1 MKNFNDLLETQRTF
15 FLSGKTR
22 DLSFRL
28 EALKVLSECIIR
40 FKKEILEALHTDLNK
55 SSIEGEMTEIG
66 VLQEEI
72 RYVSKHIRKWSKP
85 VKARTPLALFP
96 AKSYRIAEPYGVVLI
111 MSPWNYPLL
120 LSLEPLVGAIAAGN
134 CTVIKPSAY
143 SPATSSIVS
152 RIIRE
157 CFPPEYCTV
166 VEGGRAENSG
176 LLALPFDYIFFTG
189 STSVGKTV
197 MEAASAHLIPV
208 SLELGGKSPV
218 IVHKSADLDLAAKR
232 IVFGKFINA
241 GQTCVAPDYILVPE
255 SMQEGL
261 QERLCHWINVF
272 YPANEQGVIENYPR
286 MVNEKHFDRVLNLL
300 KDEKIILGGES
311 IRHSLT
317 INPTVLTD
325 VFPDSPVMQEEI
337 FGPVLPVLSYN
348 TLNEAIEFVRSRPKP
363 LALYLFTNDNN
374 AREKV
379 FRELSFGGGC
389 VNDTLV
395 HVASS
400 YLPFGGVGYSGMG
413 SYHGK
418 ASFDTF
424 THYKSIVDKGVR
436 LDPSLRYRPYTPQKI
451 NWLKKLLF

>member
-1 MKNFNDLLETQRTF
+1 MKELSYLQQQQREF

-22 DLSFRL
+22 ELSFRQ
-28 EALKVLSECIIR
+28 EALKKLSECVIR
-40 FKKEILEALHTDLNK
+40 RKTEILDALHTDLNK
-55 SSIEGEMTEIG
+55 SATEGEMTEIS

-72 RYVSKHIRKWSKP
+72 RYVSKHMRKWSKP
-85 VKARTPLALFP
+85 LNVKTPLVLFP
-96 AKSYRIAEPYGVVLI
+96 ARSYRIAEPYGVVLI

-134 CTVIKPSAY
+134 CAVIKPSAY
-143 SPATSSIVS
+143 SPATSSIIA
-152 RIIRE
+152 RIIAE

-166 VEGGRAENSG
+166 VEGGREENSG

-189 STSVGKTV
+189 STTVGKKV
-197 MEAASAHLIPV
+197 MEAASANLIPV

-218 IVHKSADLDLAAKR
+218 IIHKSADVDLAAKR

-255 SMQEGL
+255 SLRDRL
-261 QERLCHWINVF
+261 QERLCHWINTF
-272 YPANEQGVIENYPR
+272 YPADEQGFIENYPR
-286 MVNEKHFDRVLNLL
+286 MVNEKHFDRVLGLL
-300 KDEKIILGGES
+300 NNEKILFGGES
-311 IRHSLT
+311 IRQTLT

-325 VFPDSPVMQEEI
+325 VFPDSGVMQEEI
-337 FGPVLPVLSYN
+337 FGPVLPILTYI

-363 LALYLFTNDNN
+363 LALYLFTKDKK

-379 FRELSFGGGC
+379 LRELSYGGGC

-424 THYKSIVDKGVR
+424 THYKSILDKGAH
-436 LDPSLRYRPYTPQKI
+436 LDPSLRYRPYTPGKI
-451 NWLKKLLF
+451 RWLKKLFF

>member
-1 MKNFNDLLETQRTF
+1 MKHLSYLQQQQREF

-22 DLSFRL
+22 ELSFRQ
-28 EALKVLSECIIR
+28 EALKKLSECVSR
-40 FKKEILEALHTDLNK
+40 RKTEILDALHTDLNK
-55 SSIEGEMTEIG
+55 SATEGEMTEIS

-72 RYVSKHIRKWSKP
+72 RYVSKHMRKWSKP
-85 VKARTPLALFP
+85 LNVKTPLVLFP
-96 AKSYRIAEPYGVVLI
+96 ARSYRIAEPYGVVLI

-134 CTVIKPSAY
+134 CAVIKPSAY
-143 SPATSSIVS
+143 SPATSSIIA
-152 RIIRE
+152 RIIAE

-166 VEGGRAENSG
+166 VEGGREENSD

-189 STSVGKTV
+189 STTVGKKV
-197 MEAASAHLIPV
+197 MEAASANLIPV

-218 IVHKSADLDLAAKR
+218 IIHKSADVDLAAKR

-241 GQTCVAPDYILVPE
+241 GQTCVAPDYILVPA
-255 SMQEGL
+255 SLRDRL
-261 QERLCHWINVF
+261 QERLCHWINTF
-272 YPANEQGVIENYPR
+272 YPADEQGFIKNYPR
-286 MVNEKHFDRVLNLL
+286 MVNEKHFDRVLGLL
-300 KDEKIILGGES
+300 NNQKILFGGES
-311 IRHSLT
+311 IRQTLT

-325 VFPDSPVMQEEI
+325 VFPDSGVMQEEI
-337 FGPVLPVLSYN
+337 FGPVLPILTYI

-363 LALYLFTNDNN
+363 LALYVFTKDKK

-379 FRELSFGGGC
+379 LRELSYGGGC

-424 THYKSIVDKGVR
+424 THYKSILDKGAH
-436 LDPSLRYRPYTPQKI
+436 LDPSLRYRPYTPGKI
-451 NWLKKLLF
+451 RWLKKLFF

>member
-1 MKNFNDLLETQRTF
+1 MKELSYLQQQQREF

-22 DLSFRL
+22 ELSFRQ
-28 EALKVLSECIIR
+28 EALKKLSECVIR
-40 FKKEILEALHTDLNK
+40 RKTEILDALHTDLNK
-55 SSIEGEMTEIG
+55 SATEGEMTEIS

-72 RYVSKHIRKWSKP
+72 RYVSKHMRKWSKP
-85 VKARTPLALFP
+85 LNVKTPLVLFP
-96 AKSYRIAEPYGVVLI
+96 ARSYRIAEPYGVVLI

-134 CTVIKPSAY
+134 CAVIKPSAY
-143 SPATSSIVS
+143 SPATSSIIA
-152 RIIRE
+152 RIIAE

-166 VEGGRAENSG
+166 VEGGREENSG

-189 STSVGKTV
+189 STTVGKKV
-197 MEAASAHLIPV
+197 MEAASANLIPV

-218 IVHKSADLDLAAKR
+218 IIHKSADVDLAAKR

-255 SMQEGL
+255 SLRDQF
-261 QERLCHWINVF
+261 QERLCHWINTF
-272 YPANEQGVIENYPR
+272 YPADEQGVIKNYPR
-286 MVNEKHFDRVLNLL
+286 MVNEKHFDRVLGLL
-300 KDEKIILGGES
+300 NNEKILFGGES
-311 IRHSLT
+311 IRQTLT

-325 VFPDSPVMQEEI
+325 VFPDSGVMQEEI
-337 FGPVLPVLSYN
+337 FGPVLPILTYI

-363 LALYLFTNDNN
+363 LALYVFTKDKK

-379 FRELSFGGGC
+379 LRELSYGGGC

-424 THYKSIVDKGVR
+424 THYKSILDKGAH
-436 LDPSLRYRPYTPQKI
+436 LDPSLRYRPYTPGKI
-451 NWLKKLLF
+451 RWLKKLFF

>member
-1 MKNFNDLLETQRTF
+1 MKNFSDLLEHQRAF
-15 FLSGKTR
+15 FISGKTR
-22 DLSFRL
+22 DLSFRND
-28 EALKVLSECIIR
+28 ALKKLSDCISR
-40 FKKEILEALHTDLNK
+40 CKTDILEALHADLNK
-55 SSIEGEMTEIG
+55 SDIEGEMTEIS

-72 RYVSKHIRKWSKP
+72 RYVLKHMRKWSNP
-85 VKARTPLALFP
+85 VKAKTPLVLFP

-134 CTVIKPSAY
+134 CAVIKPSAY
-143 SPATSSIVS
+143 SPATSSIVA

-157 CFPPEYCTV
+157 CFPPEYCSV

-189 STSVGKTV
+189 STTVGKKV
-197 MEAASAHLIPV
+197 MEAASANLIPV

-218 IVHKSADLDLAAKR
+218 IIHKSTDVDLAAKR

-241 GQTCVAPDYILVPE
+241 GQTCVAPDYILVPA
-255 SMQEGL
+255 SLRDRL
-261 QERLCHWINVF
+261 QERLCHWINTF
-272 YPANEQGVIENYPR
+272 YPADEQGIIENYPR
-286 MVNEKHFDRVLNLL
+286 MVNEKHFDRVLGLL
-300 KDEKIILGGES
+300 NNQKILFGGKS
-311 IRHSLT
+311 IRQTLT

-325 VFPDSPVMQEEI
+325 VFPDSGVMQEEI
-337 FGPVLPVLSYN
+337 FGPVLPILTYI

-363 LALYLFTNDNN
+363 LALYLFTKDKK

-379 FRELSFGGGC
+379 LRELSYGGGC

-436 LDPSLRYRPYTPQKI
+436 PDPSLRYRPYTPKKVK
-451 NWLKKLLF
+451 WLKKLFF

>member
-1 MKNFNDLLETQRTF
+1 MKELSYLQQQQREF

-22 DLSFRL
+22 ELSFRQ
-28 EALKVLSECIIR
+28 EALKKLSECVSR
-40 FKKEILEALHTDLNK
+40 RKTEILDALHTDLNK
-55 SSIEGEMTEIG
+55 SATEGEMTEIS

-72 RYVSKHIRKWSKP
+72 RYVSKHMRKWSKP
-85 VKARTPLALFP
+85 LNVKTPLVLFP
-96 AKSYRIAEPYGVVLI
+96 ARSYRIAEPYGVVLI

-134 CTVIKPSAY
+134 CAIIKPSAY
-143 SPATSSIVS
+143 SPATSSIIA
-152 RIIRE
+152 RIIAE

-166 VEGGRAENSG
+166 VEGGREENSD

-189 STSVGKTV
+189 STTVGKKV
-197 MEAASAHLIPV
+197 MEAASANLIPV

-218 IVHKSADLDLAAKR
+218 IIHKSADVDLAAKR

-255 SMQEGL
+255 SLRDQF
-261 QERLCHWINVF
+261 QERLCHWINTF
-272 YPANEQGVIENYPR
+272 YPADEQGFIENYPR
-286 MVNEKHFDRVLNLL
+286 MVNEKHFDRVLGLL
-300 KDEKIILGGES
+300 NNEKILFGGES
-311 IRHSLT
+311 IRQTLT

-325 VFPDSPVMQEEI
+325 VFPDSGVMQEEI
-337 FGPVLPVLSYN
+337 FGPVLPILTYI

-363 LALYLFTNDNN
+363 LALYVFTKDKK

-379 FRELSFGGGC
+379 LRELSYGGGC

-424 THYKSIVDKGVR
+424 THYKSILDKGAH
-436 LDPSLRYRPYTPQKI
+436 LDPSLRYRPYTPGKI
-451 NWLKKLLF
+451 RWLKKLFF

>member
-1 MKNFNDLLETQRTF
+1 MKQLSYLQQQQHEF

-22 DLSFRL
+22 KLSFRQ
-28 EALKVLSECIIR
+28 EALKKLSECVIR
-40 FKKEILEALHTDLNK
+40 RKTEILDALHTDLNK
-55 SSIEGEMTEIG
+55 SATEGEMTEIS

-72 RYVSKHIRKWSKP
+72 RYVSKHLRKWSKP
-85 VKARTPLALFP
+85 LNVKTPLVLFP
-96 AKSYRIAEPYGVVLI
+96 ARSYRIAEPYGVVLI

-134 CTVIKPSAY
+134 CAVIKPSAY
-143 SPATSSIVS
+143 SPATSSIIA
-152 RIIRE
+152 RIIAE

-166 VEGGRAENSG
+166 VEGGREENSG

-189 STSVGKTV
+189 STTVGKKV
-197 MEAASAHLIPV
+197 MEAASANLIPV

-218 IVHKSADLDLAAKR
+218 IIHKSADVDLAAKR

-255 SMQEGL
+255 SLQEKL
-261 QERLCHWINVF
+261 QERLCHWIEVF
-272 YPANEQGVIENYPR
+272 YPVDEQGLIENYPR
-286 MVNEKHFDRVLNLL
+286 MVNEKHFDRVLGLL
-300 KDEKIILGGES
+300 KNEKIILGGES
-311 IRHSLT
+311 IRQKLT
-317 INPTVLTD
+317 INPTVITD
-325 VFPDSPVMQEEI
+325 VFPDSPIMQEEI
-337 FGPVLPVLSYN
+337 FGPVLPLLTYK
-348 TLNEAIEFVRSRPKP
+348 TLNEAIEFVRNRPKP
-363 LALYLFTNDNN
+363 LALYLFTKDKI
-374 AREKV
+374 AREKI

-389 VNDTLV
+389 VNDTLI

-424 THYKSIVDKGVR
+424 THYKSIVDKGIR
-436 LDPSLRYRPYTPQKI
+436 PDPSLRYRPYTPNKVR
-451 NWLKKLLF
+451 WLKKLFF

>member
-1 MKNFNDLLETQRTF
+1 MKELSYLQQQQREF

-22 DLSFRL
+22 ELSFRQ
-28 EALKVLSECIIR
+28 EALKKLSECVIR
-40 FKKEILEALHTDLNK
+40 RKTEILDALHTDLNK
-55 SSIEGEMTEIG
+55 SATEGEMTEIS

-72 RYVSKHIRKWSKP
+72 RYVSKHMRKWSKP
-85 VKARTPLALFP
+85 LNVKTPLVLFP
-96 AKSYRIAEPYGVVLI
+96 ARSYRIAEPYGVVLI

-134 CTVIKPSAY
+134 CAVIKPSAY
-143 SPATSSIVS
+143 SPATSSIIA
-152 RIIRE
+152 RIIAE

-166 VEGGRAENSG
+166 VEGGREENSG

-189 STSVGKTV
+189 STTVGKKV
-197 MEAASAHLIPV
+197 MEAASANLIPV

-218 IVHKSADLDLAAKR
+218 IIHKSADVDLAAKR

-255 SMQEGL
+255 SLRDQF
-261 QERLCHWINVF
+261 QERLCHWINTF
-272 YPANEQGVIENYPR
+272 YPADEQGFIENYPR
-286 MVNEKHFDRVLNLL
+286 MVNEKHFDRVLGLL
-300 KDEKIILGGES
+300 NNEKILFGGES
-311 IRHSLT
+311 IRQTLT

-325 VFPDSPVMQEEI
+325 VFPDSGVMQEEI
-337 FGPVLPVLSYN
+337 FGPVLPILTYI

-363 LALYLFTNDNN
+363 LALYVFTKDKK

-379 FRELSFGGGC
+379 LRELSYGGGC

-424 THYKSIVDKGVR
+424 THYKSILDKGAH
-436 LDPSLRYRPYTPQKI
+436 LDPSLRYRPYTPGKI
-451 NWLKKLLF
+451 RWLKKLFF

>member
-1 MKNFNDLLETQRTF
+1 MKNFSDLLEQQRAF
-15 FLSGKTR
+15 FLSGKTL
-22 DLSFRL
+22 DLSFRKD
-28 EALKVLSECIIR
+28 ALKKLSDCISR
-40 FKKEILEALHTDLNK
+40 CKTDILEALHADLNK
-55 SSIEGEMTEIG
+55 SDIEGEMTEIS

-72 RYVSKHIRKWSKP
+72 RYVLKHMRKWSNP
-85 VKARTPLALFP
+85 VKAKTPLVLFP

-134 CTVIKPSAY
+134 CAVIKPSAY
-143 SPATSSIVS
+143 SPATSSIVA

-157 CFPPEYCTV
+157 CFPPEYCSV

-189 STSVGKTV
+189 STTVGKKV
-197 MEAASAHLIPV
+197 MEAASANLIPV

-218 IVHKSADLDLAAKR
+218 IIHKSADVDLAAKR

-255 SMQEGL
+255 SLQEQL
-261 QERLCHWINVF
+261 QERLCHWIEVF
-272 YPANEQGVIENYPR
+272 YPADEQGLIENYPR
-286 MVNEKHFDRVLNLL
+286 MVNEKHFDRVLGLL

-311 IRHSLT
+311 IRQTLT

-325 VFPDSPVMQEEI
+325 VFPDSPIMQEEI
-337 FGPVLPVLSYN
+337 FGPVLPVLTYN
-348 TLNEAIEFVRSRPKP
+348 TLNEAVEFVRSRPKP
-363 LALYLFTNDNN
+363 LALYLFTKDKI
-374 AREKV
+374 ARERV

-400 YLPFGGVGYSGMG
+400 YLPFGGVGHSGMG

-424 THYKSIVDKGVR
+424 THYKSIVDKGIR
-436 LDPSLRYRPYTPQKI
+436 PDPSLRYRPYTPKKVR
-451 NWLKKLLF
+451 WLKKLFF

>member
-1 MKNFNDLLETQRTF
+1 MKQLSYLQQQQHEF

-22 DLSFRL
+22 KLSFRQ
-28 EALKVLSECIIR
+28 EALKKLSECVIR
-40 FKKEILEALHTDLNK
+40 RKTEILDALHTDLNK
-55 SSIEGEMTEIG
+55 SATEGEMTEIS

-72 RYVSKHIRKWSKP
+72 RYVSKHLRKWSKP
-85 VKARTPLALFP
+85 LNVKTPLVLFP
-96 AKSYRIAEPYGVVLI
+96 ARSYRIAEPYGVVLI

-134 CTVIKPSAY
+134 CAVIKPSAY
-143 SPATSSIVS
+143 SPATSSIIA
-152 RIIRE
+152 RIIAE

-166 VEGGRAENSG
+166 VEGGREENSG

-189 STSVGKTV
+189 STTVGKKV
-197 MEAASAHLIPV
+197 MEAASANLIPV

-218 IVHKSADLDLAAKR
+218 IIHKSADVDLAAKR

-241 GQTCVAPDYILVPE
+241 GQTCVAPDYILVPA
-255 SMQEGL
+255 SLRDRL
-261 QERLCHWINVF
+261 QERLCHWINTF
-272 YPANEQGVIENYPR
+272 YPADEQGIIENYPR
-286 MVNEKHFDRVLNLL
+286 MVNEKHFDRVLGLL
-300 KDEKIILGGES
+300 NNQKILFGGKS
-311 IRHSLT
+311 IRQTLT

-325 VFPDSPVMQEEI
+325 VFPDSGVMQEEI
-337 FGPVLPVLSYN
+337 FGPVLPILTYI

-363 LALYLFTNDNN
+363 LALYLFTKDKK

-379 FRELSFGGGC
+379 LRELSYGGGC

-424 THYKSIVDKGVR
+424 THYKSILDKGAH
-436 LDPSLRYRPYTPQKI
+436 LDPSLRYRPYTPGKI
-451 NWLKKLLF
+451 RWLKKLFF

>member
-1 MKNFNDLLETQRTF
+1 MTNFSDILEQQRAF

-22 DLSFRL
+22 EPAFRL
-28 EALKVLSECIIR
+28 DALRKLSDGIIR
-40 FKKEILEALHTDLNK
+40 HKQEILEALHTDLNK
-55 SSIEGEMTEIG
+55 SAIEGEMTEIS

-72 RYVSKHIRKWSKP
+72 RYVSKHIRKWSNP
-85 VKARTPLALFP
+85 VKVKTPLALFP
-96 AKSYRIAEPYGVVLI
+96 ARSYRIPEPYGAVLI

-134 CTVIKPSAY
+134 CAVIKPSAY
-143 SPATSSIVS
+143 SPATSSVVA

-166 VEGGRAENSG
+166 VEGGREENSG

-189 STSVGKTV
+189 STTVGKKV
-197 MEAASAHLIPV
+197 MEAASANLIPV

-218 IVHKSADLDLAAKR
+218 IIHKSADVDLAAKR

-241 GQTCVAPDYILVPE
+241 GQTCVAPDYVLVPE
-255 SMQEGL
+255 SLLEEL
-261 QERLCHWINVF
+261 QERLCHWIDVF
-272 YPANEQGVIENYPR
+272 YPANEQGFIEDYPR
-286 MVNEKHFDRVLNLL
+286 MVNEKHFNRVLGLL

-311 IRHSLT
+311 IRQTLT

-325 VFPDSPVMQEEI
+325 VFPDSPIMQEEI
-337 FGPVLPVLSYN
+337 FGPVLPLLTYN
-348 TLNEAIEFVRSRPKP
+348 TLNEAIEFVRDRPKP
-363 LALYLFTNDNN
+363 LALYLFTKDKKT
-374 AREKV
+374 REKV

-400 YLPFGGVGYSGMG
+400 HLPFGGVGYSGMG

-436 LDPSLRYRPYTPQKI
+436 LDPSLRYRPYTPGKI
-451 NWLKKLLF
+451 KWLKKMFF

>member
-1 MKNFNDLLETQRTF
+1 MKNFSDLLEHQRAF
-15 FLSGKTR
+15 FISGKTR
-22 DLSFRL
+22 DLSFRKD
-28 EALKVLSECIIR
+28 ALKKLSDCISR
-40 FKKEILEALHTDLNK
+40 CKTDILEALHADLNK
-55 SSIEGEMTEIG
+55 SDIEGEMTEIS

-72 RYVSKHIRKWSKP
+72 RYVLKHMRKWNNP
-85 VKARTPLALFP
+85 VKAKTPLVLFP

-134 CTVIKPSAY
+134 CAVIKPSAY
-143 SPATSSIVS
+143 SPATSSIVA

-157 CFPPEYCTV
+157 CFPPEYCSV

-189 STSVGKTV
+189 STTVGKKV
-197 MEAASAHLIPV
+197 MEAASANLIPV

-218 IVHKSADLDLAAKR
+218 IIHKSADVDLAAKR

-255 SMQEGL
+255 SLQEKL
-261 QERLCHWINVF
+261 QERICHWIQVF
-272 YPANEQGVIENYPR
+272 YPVDEQGLIENFPR
-286 MVNEKHFDRVLNLL
+286 MVNEKHFDRVLGLL
-300 KDEKIILGGES
+300 KNEKIVLGGES
-311 IRHSLT
+311 IRQKLT
-317 INPTVLTD
+317 INPTVITD
-325 VFPDSPVMQEEI
+325 VFQDSPIMQEEI
-337 FGPVLPVLSYN
+337 FGPVLPLLTYK
-348 TLNEAIEFVRSRPKP
+348 TLNEAVEFVRSRPKP
-363 LALYLFTNDNN
+363 LALYLFTKDKI
-374 AREKV
+374 AREKI

-389 VNDTLV
+389 VNDTLI

-424 THYKSIVDKGVR
+424 THYKSIVDKGIR
-436 LDPSLRYRPYTPQKI
+436 PDPSLRYRPYTPNKVR
-451 NWLKKLLF
+451 WLKKLFF

>member
-1 MKNFNDLLETQRTF
+1 MKNFSDLLEQQRAF
-15 FLSGKTR
+15 FISGKTR
-22 DLSFRL
+22 DLSFRKD
-28 EALKVLSECIIR
+28 ALKKLSDCINR
-40 FKKEILEALHTDLNK
+40 CKTDILEALHADLNK
-55 SSIEGEMTEIG
+55 SDIEGEMTEIS

-72 RYVSKHIRKWSKP
+72 RYVLKHMRKWSNP
-85 VKARTPLALFP
+85 VKAKTPLVLFP

-134 CTVIKPSAY
+134 CAVIKPSAY
-143 SPATSSIVS
+143 SPATSSIVA

-157 CFPPEYCTV
+157 CFPPEYCSV

-189 STSVGKTV
+189 STTVGKKV

-218 IVHKSADLDLAAKR
+218 IIHKSADVDLAAKR

-255 SMQEGL
+255 SLQEQL
-261 QERLCHWINVF
+261 QERLCHWIEVF
-272 YPANEQGVIENYPR
+272 YPADEQGLIENYPR
-286 MVNEKHFDRVLNLL
+286 MVNEKHFDRVLGLL

-311 IRHSLT
+311 IRQTLT
-317 INPTVLTD
+317 INPTVITD
-325 VFPDSPVMQEEI
+325 VFPDSPIMQEEI
-337 FGPVLPVLSYN
+337 FGPVLPLLTYN
-348 TLNEAIEFVRSRPKP
+348 TLTEAIEFVRSRPKP
-363 LALYLFTNDNN
+363 LALYLFTKDKI
-374 AREKV
+374 AREKI

-424 THYKSIVDKGVR
+424 THYKSIVDKGIR
-436 LDPSLRYRPYTPQKI
+436 PDPSLRYRPYTPKKVR
-451 NWLKKLLF
+451 WLKKLFF

>member
-1 MKNFNDLLETQRTF
+1 MKELSYLQQQQREF

-22 DLSFRL
+22 ELSFRQ
-28 EALKVLSECIIR
+28 EALKKLSECVIR
-40 FKKEILEALHTDLNK
+40 RKTEILDALHTDLNK
-55 SSIEGEMTEIG
+55 SATEGEMTEIS

-72 RYVSKHIRKWSKP
+72 RYVSKHMRKWSKP
-85 VKARTPLALFP
+85 LNVKTPLVLFP
-96 AKSYRIAEPYGVVLI
+96 ARSYRIAEPYGVVLI

-134 CTVIKPSAY
+134 CAIIKPSAY
-143 SPATSSIVS
+143 SPATSSIIA
-152 RIIRE
+152 RIIAE

-166 VEGGRAENSG
+166 VEGGREENSG

-189 STSVGKTV
+189 STTVGKKV
-197 MEAASAHLIPV
+197 MEAASANLIPV

-218 IVHKSADLDLAAKR
+218 IIHKSADVDLAAKR

-255 SMQEGL
+255 SLRDRL
-261 QERLCHWINVF
+261 QERLCHWINTF
-272 YPANEQGVIENYPR
+272 YPADEQGFIENYPR
-286 MVNEKHFDRVLNLL
+286 MVNEKHFDRVLGLL
-300 KDEKIILGGES
+300 NNEKILFGGES
-311 IRHSLT
+311 IRQTLT

-325 VFPDSPVMQEEI
+325 VFPDSGVMQEEI
-337 FGPVLPVLSYN
+337 FGPVLPILTYI

-363 LALYLFTNDNN
+363 LALYVFTKDKK

-379 FRELSFGGGC
+379 LRELSYGGGC

-424 THYKSIVDKGVR
+424 THYKSILDKGAH
-436 LDPSLRYRPYTPQKI
+436 LDPSLRYRPYTPGKI
-451 NWLKKLLF
+451 RWLKKLFF

>member
-1 MKNFNDLLETQRTF
+1 MKELSYLQQQQREF

-22 DLSFRL
+22 ELSFRQ
-28 EALKVLSECIIR
+28 EALKKLSECVIR
-40 FKKEILEALHTDLNK
+40 RKTEILDALHTDLNK
-55 SSIEGEMTEIG
+55 SATEGEMTEIS

-72 RYVSKHIRKWSKP
+72 RYVSKHMRKWSKP
-85 VKARTPLALFP
+85 LNVKTPLVLFP
-96 AKSYRIAEPYGVVLI
+96 ARSYRIAEPYGVVLI

-134 CTVIKPSAY
+134 CAVIKPSAY
-143 SPATSSIVS
+143 SPATSSIIA
-152 RIIRE
+152 RIIAE

-166 VEGGRAENSG
+166 VEGGREENSG

-189 STSVGKTV
+189 STTVGKKV
-197 MEAASAHLIPV
+197 MEAASANLIPV

-218 IVHKSADLDLAAKR
+218 IIHKSADVDLAAKR

-255 SMQEGL
+255 SLRDRL
-261 QERLCHWINVF
+261 QERLCHWINTF
-272 YPANEQGVIENYPR
+272 YPADEQGVIKNYPR
-286 MVNEKHFDRVLNLL
+286 MVNEKHFDRVLGLL
-300 KDEKIILGGES
+300 NNEKILFGGES
-311 IRHSLT
+311 IRQTLT

-325 VFPDSPVMQEEI
+325 VFPDSEVMQEEI
-337 FGPVLPVLSYN
+337 FGPVLPILTYI

-363 LALYLFTNDNN
+363 LALYLFTKDKK

-379 FRELSFGGGC
+379 LRELSYGGGC

-424 THYKSIVDKGVR
+424 THYKSILDKGAH
-436 LDPSLRYRPYTPQKI
+436 LDPSLRYRPYTPGKI
-451 NWLKKLLF
+451 RWLKKLFF

>member
-1 MKNFNDLLETQRTF
+1 MKQLSYLQQQQREF

-22 DLSFRL
+22 ELSFRQ
-28 EALKVLSECIIR
+28 EALKKLSECVIR
-40 FKKEILEALHTDLNK
+40 RKTEILDALHTDLNK
-55 SSIEGEMTEIG
+55 SATEGEMTEIS

-72 RYVSKHIRKWSKP
+72 RYVSKHMRKWSKP
-85 VKARTPLALFP
+85 LNVKTPLVLFP
-96 AKSYRIAEPYGVVLI
+96 ARSYRIAEPYGVVLI

-134 CTVIKPSAY
+134 CAVIKPSAY
-143 SPATSSIVS
+143 SPATSSIIAQ
-152 RIIRE
+152 IIAE

-166 VEGGRAENSG
+166 VEGGREENSG

-189 STSVGKTV
+189 STTVGKKV
-197 MEAASAHLIPV
+197 MEAASANLIPV

-218 IVHKSADLDLAAKR
+218 IIHKSADVDLAAKR

-255 SMQEGL
+255 SLRDRL
-261 QERLCHWINVF
+261 QERLCHWINTF
-272 YPANEQGVIENYPR
+272 YPADKQGVIENYPR
-286 MVNEKHFDRVLNLL
+286 MVNEKHFDRVLGLL
-300 KDEKIILGGES
+300 NNQKILFGGES
-311 IRHSLT
+311 IRQTLT

-325 VFPDSPVMQEEI
+325 VFPDSEVMQEEI
-337 FGPVLPVLSYN
+337 FGPVLPILTYI

-363 LALYLFTNDNN
+363 LALYVFTKDKK

-379 FRELSFGGGC
+379 LRELSYGGGC

-424 THYKSIVDKGVR
+424 THYKSILDKGAH
-436 LDPSLRYRPYTPQKI
+436 LDPSLRYRPYTPGKI
-451 NWLKKLLF
+451 RWLKKLFF

>member
-1 MKNFNDLLETQRTF
+1 MKELSYLQQQQREF

-22 DLSFRL
+22 ELSFRQ
-28 EALKVLSECIIR
+28 EALKKLSECVIR
-40 FKKEILEALHTDLNK
+40 RKTEILDALHTDLNK
-55 SSIEGEMTEIG
+55 SATEGEMTEIS

-72 RYVSKHIRKWSKP
+72 RYVSKHMRKWSKP
-85 VKARTPLALFP
+85 LNVKTPLVLFP
-96 AKSYRIAEPYGVVLI
+96 ARSYRIAEPYGVVLI

-134 CTVIKPSAY
+134 CAVIKPSAY
-143 SPATSSIVS
+143 SPATSSIIA
-152 RIIRE
+152 RIIAE

-166 VEGGRAENSG
+166 VEGGREENSG

-189 STSVGKTV
+189 STTVGKKV
-197 MEAASAHLIPV
+197 MEAASANLIPV

-218 IVHKSADLDLAAKR
+218 IIHKSADVDLAAKR

-255 SMQEGL
+255 SLRDRL
-261 QERLCHWINVF
+261 QERLCHWINTF
-272 YPANEQGVIENYPR
+272 YPADEQGVIKNYPR
-286 MVNEKHFDRVLNLL
+286 MVNEKHFDRVLGLL
-300 KDEKIILGGES
+300 NNEKILFGGES
-311 IRHSLT
+311 IRQTLT

-325 VFPDSPVMQEEI
+325 VFPDSEVMQEEI
-337 FGPVLPVLSYN
+337 FGPVLPILTYI

-363 LALYLFTNDNN
+363 LALYVFTKDKK

-379 FRELSFGGGC
+379 LRELSYGGGC

-424 THYKSIVDKGVR
+424 THYKSILDKGAH
-436 LDPSLRYRPYTPQKI
+436 LDPSLRYRPYTPGKI
-451 NWLKKLLF
+451 RWLKKLFF

>member
-1 MKNFNDLLETQRTF
+1 MKELSYLQQQQREF

-22 DLSFRL
+22 ELSFRQ
-28 EALKVLSECIIR
+28 EALKKLSECVIR
-40 FKKEILEALHTDLNK
+40 RKTEILDALHTDLNK
-55 SSIEGEMTEIG
+55 SATEGEMTEIS

-72 RYVSKHIRKWSKP
+72 RYVSKHMRKWSKP
-85 VKARTPLALFP
+85 LNVKTPLVLFP
-96 AKSYRIAEPYGVVLI
+96 ARSYRIAEPYGVVLI

-134 CTVIKPSAY
+134 CAVIKPSAY
-143 SPATSSIVS
+143 SPATSSIIA
-152 RIIRE
+152 RIIAE

-166 VEGGRAENSG
+166 VEGGREENSG

-189 STSVGKTV
+189 STTVGKKV
-197 MEAASAHLIPV
+197 MEAASANLIPV

-218 IVHKSADLDLAAKR
+218 IIHKSADVDLAAKR

-255 SMQEGL
+255 SLRDRL
-261 QERLCHWINVF
+261 QERLCHWINTF
-272 YPANEQGVIENYPR
+272 YPADEQGVIKNYPR
-286 MVNEKHFDRVLNLL
+286 MVNEKHFDRVLGLL
-300 KDEKIILGGES
+300 NNEKILFGGES
-311 IRHSLT
+311 IRQTLT

-325 VFPDSPVMQEEI
+325 VFPDSGVMQEEI
-337 FGPVLPVLSYN
+337 FGPVLPILTYI

-363 LALYLFTNDNN
+363 LALYLFTKDKK

-379 FRELSFGGGC
+379 LRELSYGGGC

-424 THYKSIVDKGVR
+424 THYKSILDKGAH
-436 LDPSLRYRPYTPQKI
+436 LDPSLRYRPYTPGKI
-451 NWLKKLLF
+451 RWLKKLFF

>member
-1 MKNFNDLLETQRTF
+1 MKELSYLQQQQREF

-22 DLSFRL
+22 ELSFRQ
-28 EALKVLSECIIR
+28 EALKKLSECVIR
-40 FKKEILEALHTDLNK
+40 RKTEILDALHTDLNK
-55 SSIEGEMTEIG
+55 SATEGEMTEIS

-72 RYVSKHIRKWSKP
+72 RYVSKHMRKWSKP
-85 VKARTPLALFP
+85 LNVKTPLVLFP
-96 AKSYRIAEPYGVVLI
+96 ARSYRIAEPYGVVLI

-134 CTVIKPSAY
+134 CAIIKPSAY
-143 SPATSSIVS
+143 SPATSSIIA
-152 RIIRE
+152 RIIAE

-166 VEGGRAENSG
+166 VEGGREENSD

-189 STSVGKTV
+189 STTVGKKV
-197 MEAASAHLIPV
+197 MEAASANLIPV

-218 IVHKSADLDLAAKR
+218 IIHKSADVDLAAKR

-255 SMQEGL
+255 SLRDQF
-261 QERLCHWINVF
+261 QERLCHWINTF
-272 YPANEQGVIENYPR
+272 YPADEQGFIENYPR
-286 MVNEKHFDRVLNLL
+286 MVNEKHFDRVLGLL
-300 KDEKIILGGES
+300 NNEKILFGGES
-311 IRHSLT
+311 IRQTLT

-325 VFPDSPVMQEEI
+325 VFPDSGVMQEEI
-337 FGPVLPVLSYN
+337 FGPVLPILTYI

-363 LALYLFTNDNN
+363 LALYVFTKDKK

-379 FRELSFGGGC
+379 LRELSYGGGC

-424 THYKSIVDKGVR
+424 THYKSILDKGAH
-436 LDPSLRYRPYTPQKI
+436 LDPSLRYRPYTPGKI
-451 NWLKKLLF
+451 RWLKKLFF

>member
-1 MKNFNDLLETQRTF
+1 MKHLSYLQQQQREF

-22 DLSFRL
+22 ELSFRQ
-28 EALKVLSECIIR
+28 EALKKLSECVSR
-40 FKKEILEALHTDLNK
+40 RKTEILDALHTDLNK
-55 SSIEGEMTEIG
+55 SATEGEMTEIS

-72 RYVSKHIRKWSKP
+72 RYVSKHMRKWSKP
-85 VKARTPLALFP
+85 LSVKTPLVLFP
-96 AKSYRIAEPYGVVLI
+96 ARSYRIAEPYGVVLI

-134 CTVIKPSAY
+134 CAIIKPSAY
-143 SPATSSIVS
+143 SPATSSIIA
-152 RIIRE
+152 RIIAE

-166 VEGGRAENSG
+166 VEGGREENSD

-189 STSVGKTV
+189 STTVGKKV
-197 MEAASAHLIPV
+197 MEAASANLIPV

-218 IVHKSADLDLAAKR
+218 IIHKSADVDLAAKR

-255 SMQEGL
+255 SLRDQF
-261 QERLCHWINVF
+261 QERLCHWINTF
-272 YPANEQGVIENYPR
+272 YPADEQGFIENYPR
-286 MVNEKHFDRVLNLL
+286 MVNEKHFDRVLGLL
-300 KDEKIILGGES
+300 NNEKILFGGES
-311 IRHSLT
+311 IRQTLT

-325 VFPDSPVMQEEI
+325 VFPDSGVMQEEI
-337 FGPVLPVLSYN
+337 FGPVLPILTYI

-363 LALYLFTNDNN
+363 LALYVFTKDKK

-379 FRELSFGGGC
+379 LRELSYGGGC

-424 THYKSIVDKGVR
+424 THYKSILDKGAH
-436 LDPSLRYRPYTPQKI
+436 LDPSLRYRPYTPGKI
-451 NWLKKLLF
+451 RWLKKLFF

>member
-1 MKNFNDLLETQRTF
+1 MKNFFDILEQQHAF

-22 DLSFRL
+22 DLSFRK
-28 EALKVLSECIIR
+28 EALQKLSECIIR
-40 FKKEILEALHTDLNK
+40 CKTEILEALHTDLNK
-55 SSIEGEMTEIG
+55 SAIEGEMTEIS

-72 RYVSKHIRKWSKP
+72 RYVTKHITKWSKP
-85 VKARTPLALFP
+85 LKAKTPLVLFP
-96 AKSYRIAEPYGVVLI
+96 ANSCRIAEPYGVVLI

-134 CTVIKPSAY
+134 CAVIKPSAY
-143 SPATSSIVS
+143 SPATSSIVA

-189 STSVGKTV
+189 STTVGKKV
-197 MEAASAHLIPV
+197 MEAASANLIPV

-218 IVHKSADLDLAAKR
+218 IIHKSADVDLASKR

-255 SMQEGL
+255 SLRENL
-261 QERLCHWINVF
+261 EERLCHWINVF
-272 YPANEQGVIENYPR
+272 YPADEQGFIENYPR
-286 MVNEKHFDRVLNLL
+286 MVNEKHFDRVLGLI

-311 IRHSLT
+311 IRQTLT

-348 TLNEAIEFVRSRPKP
+348 TLNEAIEIVRSRPKP
-363 LALYLFTNDNN
+363 LALYLFTKDKK

-400 YLPFGGVGYSGMG
+400 HLPFGGVGYSGMG
-413 SYHGK
+413 LYHGK

-424 THYKSIVDKGVR
+424 SHYKSIVDKGVR
-436 LDPSLRYRPYTPQKI
+436 LDPSLRYRPYTPGKVR
-451 NWLKKLLF
+451 WLKKLFF

>member
-1 MKNFNDLLETQRTF
+1 MKELSYLQQQQREF

-22 DLSFRL
+22 ELSFRQ
-28 EALKVLSECIIR
+28 EALKKLSECVIR
-40 FKKEILEALHTDLNK
+40 RKTEILDALHTDLNK
-55 SSIEGEMTEIG
+55 SATEGEMTEIS

-72 RYVSKHIRKWSKP
+72 RYVSKHMRKWSKP
-85 VKARTPLALFP
+85 LNVKTPLVLFP
-96 AKSYRIAEPYGVVLI
+96 ARSYRIAEPYGVVLI

-134 CTVIKPSAY
+134 CAVIKPSAY
-143 SPATSSIVS
+143 SPATSSIIA
-152 RIIRE
+152 RIIAE

-166 VEGGRAENSG
+166 VEGGREENSG

-189 STSVGKTV
+189 STTVGKKV
-197 MEAASAHLIPV
+197 MEAASANLIPV

-218 IVHKSADLDLAAKR
+218 IIHKSADVDLAAKR

-255 SMQEGL
+255 SLRDRL
-261 QERLCHWINVF
+261 QERLCHWINTF
-272 YPANEQGVIENYPR
+272 YPADEQGFIENYPR
-286 MVNEKHFDRVLNLL
+286 MVNEKHFDRVLGLL
-300 KDEKIILGGES
+300 NNEKILFGGES
-311 IRHSLT
+311 IRQTLT

-325 VFPDSPVMQEEI
+325 VFPDSGVMQEEI
-337 FGPVLPVLSYN
+337 FGPVLPILTYI

-363 LALYLFTNDNN
+363 LALYVFTKDKK

-379 FRELSFGGGC
+379 LRELSYGGGC

-424 THYKSIVDKGVR
+424 THYKSILDKGAH
-436 LDPSLRYRPYTPQKI
+436 LDPSLRYRPYTPGKI
-451 NWLKKLLF
+451 RWLKKLFF

>member
-1 MKNFNDLLETQRTF
+1 MNKFADLLEQQRTF
-15 FLSGKTR
+15 FFSGNTR

-28 EALKVLSECIIR
+28 EALQKLSASIIR
-40 FKKEILEALHTDLNK
+40 YKTEILEALRTDLNK
-55 SSIEGEMTEIG
+55 SAIEGELTEIS

-72 RYVSKHIRKWSKP
+72 RFVSKHFRKWSKP
-85 VKARTPLALFP
+85 IKAKTPLALFP
-96 AKSYRIAEPYGVVLI
+96 AKSYRIAEPYGSVLI

-120 LSLEPLVGAIAAGN
+120 LSLEPLVGTIAAGN
-134 CTVIKPSAY
+134 CAVIKPSAY
-143 SPATSSIVS
+143 SPATSAVVA
-152 RIIRE
+152 RIIKE

-189 STSVGKTV
+189 STTVGKKV
-197 MEAASAHLIPV
+197 MESASANLIPV

-218 IVHKSADLDLAAKR
+218 IIHKSANVDLAAKR

-255 SMQEGL
+255 SMQEEL
-261 QERLCHWINVF
+261 EERLCHWINVF
-272 YPANEQGVIENYPR
+272 YPADEQGVIENYPR
-286 MVNEKHFDRVLNLL
+286 MVNEKHFDRVLELL

-311 IRHSLT
+311 IRQTLT

-363 LALYLFTNDNN
+363 LALYLFTKDIN

-379 FRELSFGGGC
+379 LRELSFGGGC

-395 HVASS
+395 YVDSS
-400 YLPFGGVGYSGMG
+400 HLPFGGVGLSGMG

-424 THYKSIVDKGVR
+424 SHYKSIVDKGVH
-436 LDPSLRYRPYTPQKI
+436 LDPSLRYRPYTPGKVR
-451 NWLKKLLF
+451 WLKKLFF

>member
-1 MKNFNDLLETQRTF
+1 MKELSYLQQQQREF

-22 DLSFRL
+22 ELSFRQ
-28 EALKVLSECIIR
+28 EALKKLSECVIR
-40 FKKEILEALHTDLNK
+40 RKTEILDALHTDLNK
-55 SSIEGEMTEIG
+55 SATEGEMTEIS

-72 RYVSKHIRKWSKP
+72 RYVSKHMRKWSKP
-85 VKARTPLALFP
+85 LNVKTPLVLFP
-96 AKSYRIAEPYGVVLI
+96 ARSYRIAEPYGVVLI

-134 CTVIKPSAY
+134 CAVIKPSAY
-143 SPATSSIVS
+143 SPATSSIIA
-152 RIIRE
+152 RIIAE

-166 VEGGRAENSG
+166 VEGGREENSG

-189 STSVGKTV
+189 STTVGKKV
-197 MEAASAHLIPV
+197 MEAASANLIPV

-218 IVHKSADLDLAAKR
+218 IIHKSADVDLAAKR

-255 SMQEGL
+255 SLRDRL
-261 QERLCHWINVF
+261 QERLCHWINTF
-272 YPANEQGVIENYPR
+272 YPADEQGVIKNYPR
-286 MVNEKHFDRVLNLL
+286 MVNEKHFDRVLGLL
-300 KDEKIILGGES
+300 NNEKILFGGES
-311 IRHSLT
+311 IRQTLT

-325 VFPDSPVMQEEI
+325 VFPDSGVMQEEI
-337 FGPVLPVLSYN
+337 FGPVLPILTYI

-363 LALYLFTNDNN
+363 LALYVFTKDKK

-379 FRELSFGGGC
+379 LRELSYGGGC

-424 THYKSIVDKGVR
+424 THYKSILDKGAH
-436 LDPSLRYRPYTPQKI
+436 LDPSLRYRPYTPGKI
-451 NWLKKLLF
+451 RWLKKLFF

>member
-1 MKNFNDLLETQRTF
+1 MKELSYLQQQQREF

-22 DLSFRL
+22 ELSFRQ
-28 EALKVLSECIIR
+28 EALKKLSECVIR
-40 FKKEILEALHTDLNK
+40 RKTEILDALHTDLNK
-55 SSIEGEMTEIG
+55 SATEGEMTEIS

-72 RYVSKHIRKWSKP
+72 RYVSKHMRKWSKP
-85 VKARTPLALFP
+85 LNVKTPLVLFP
-96 AKSYRIAEPYGVVLI
+96 ARSYRIAEPYGVVLI

-134 CTVIKPSAY
+134 CAVIKPSAY
-143 SPATSSIVS
+143 SPATSSIIA
-152 RIIRE
+152 RIIAE

-166 VEGGRAENSG
+166 VEGGREENSG

-189 STSVGKTV
+189 STTVGKKV
-197 MEAASAHLIPV
+197 MEAASANLIPV

-218 IVHKSADLDLAAKR
+218 IIHKSADVDLAAKR

-255 SMQEGL
+255 SLRDRL
-261 QERLCHWINVF
+261 QERLCHWINTF
-272 YPANEQGVIENYPR
+272 YPADEQGVIKNYPR
-286 MVNEKHFDRVLNLL
+286 MVNEKHFDRVLGLL
-300 KDEKIILGGES
+300 NNEKILFGGES
-311 IRHSLT
+311 IRQTLT

-325 VFPDSPVMQEEI
+325 VFPDSGVMQEEI
-337 FGPVLPVLSYN
+337 FGPVLPILTYI

-363 LALYLFTNDNN
+363 LALYLFTKDKK

-379 FRELSFGGGC
+379 LRELSYGGGC

-418 ASFDTF
+418 ASF
-424 THYKSIVDKGVR
+424 
-436 LDPSLRYRPYTPQKI
+436 
-451 NWLKKLLF
+451 